1 MALQLGDTA
10 PDFTQ
15 ESTDG
20 PINFHEWAGDSWVIL
35 GV

>member
-1 MALQLGDTA
+1 MSLQLGDRA

-20 PINFHEWAGDSWVIL
+20 TINFHEWIGDHW
-35 GV
+35 